1 MANYYTYGL
10 VPDVDE
16 TVYGTSVDYAGL
28 GFPEYADRGLPEEE
42 PVGPSPLSLAEDE
55 PVPANRPLPEEP
67 YYGPSEEYNEPAPM
81 PTRREKTFNLFV
93 EGFTPDAGFATGE
106 GDYDAMQR
114 VMASLSLMDPQA
126 LKGISGT
133 SFADPNV
140 AASAQFRAD
149 TRAGI
154 GGGGSIYEEGALEA
168 AKASAADPTKGIFSA
183 GFQQLLA
190 EDPEATRAAIEAK
203 SARDLGALAQVEA
216 DYAVMK
222 PLSDLLKANRFQ
234 EAFALAKETGS
245 LDKLMDTNVLRELRP
260 AFSQQEMR
268 DFFAAVPPEYA
279 GGKYDFKPD
288 VGVLESMDPFGT
300 GNLAEAGYPD
310 PTRAF
315 KRKDDK
321 TVENLVKVAAVAML
335 AAGLAPIVTGGG
347 AAGGAG
353 ASGAGASGAG
363 ALSTFSP
370 TAAAGQMTA
379 SGLTAGAGAAGS
391 SGALATLQ
399 AAGKALL
406 GLPETIGIKIGE
418 AFGANALSSLQAKM
432 IGNAVISG
440 GITGA
445 KGGDLEDIL
454 KSAALAAGF
463 TYVSDKAIKTIAEGL
478 QKTGVTEAV
487 KNIPGGDVTAV
498 DPSLAADI
506 TSKVSQGLD
515 QFTVTF
521 SPASAAAQMATTA
534 GALGVAQAATP
545 TGEPTREPVSE
556 QKPAPEDQVAAEYT
570 QTYERPLGGFGADLE
585 TGAYTG
591 YKLASDEG
599 VGAEPEREVKV
610 TTEADKIAA
619 EDVAAPL
626 SSVVAT
632 EAVKPEGAFD
642 AAPTVD
648 GMQEISQVYEPT
660 EISGIYANLP
670 ALSQQLVDYKKPLI
684 GDQVTPDQIEE
695 IVVRGTK
702 PAELDIFANVP
713 GLISNADAIL
723 SRFPSQVPA
732 EFYTEPEVVVQGT
745 AAPRGDLTV
754 GIPALSSQ
762 FEKPLYEKPG
772 LADTPLEEIVVETK
786 RPTQLELITPPFD
799 LAGPESPPDL
809 TKGALE
815 EVVVE
820 GKKPTDTE
828 LVAPP
833 FTIPLKTPVEG
844 IKEPEI
850 NQPSKLKALLD
861 EYGTLENYLK
871 LLGALGSAFSG
882 TKGATTPT
890 AGTGTGGMGGALPKY
905 TYSRQQLSPD
915 IDYYTYGTRPEA
927 KFFEYGMQLEKPTQP
942 ELPPAKPPGDEPV
955 MAEGGLMGYAKG
967 GSKESRYVD
976 GPGSGREDKIPA
988 LLSDGEYVIDA
999 ETLALLGDGST
1010 KEGARRMDKFRAN
1023 IRKHKGRALSR
1034 GQISPDAKSPDKYMG
1049 GGLA

>member
-28 GFPEYADRGLPEEE
+28 GFPEYADRGLPEEA
-42 PVGPSPLSLAEDE
+42 PVGPSPLSLIEDE
-55 PVPANRPLPEEP
+55 GMLPQAPPETVERYASYLPKETPAVTPPPLATPNPIPPGLEAAFLRMRGQSPEQLAAKAQATAQTKPQREVLSNLLQTGQFDKAFKYAKDEGVQNLLIDP
-67 YYGPSEEYNEPAPM
+67 TELKTLRGPFSNDEMKSFFAAM
-81 PTRREKTFNLFV
+81 PKDLMGEQDERAVK
-93 EGFTPDAGFATGE
+93 FTPDKALDQSLQVASIPRE
-106 GDYDAMQR
+106 G
-114 VMASLSLMDPQA
+114 
-126 LKGISGT
+126 I
-133 SFADPNV
+133 
-140 AASAQFRAD
+140 AQ
-149 TRAGI
+149 G
-154 GGGGSIYEEGALEA
+154 
-168 AKASAADPTKGIFSA
+168 P
-183 GFQQLLA
+183 
-190 EDPEATRAAIEAK
+190 
-203 SARDLGALAQVEA
+203 LG
-216 DYAVMK
+216 DII
-222 PLSDLLKANRFQ
+222 
-234 EAFALAKETGS
+234 
-245 LDKLMDTNVLRELRP
+245 
-260 AFSQQEMR
+260 
-268 DFFAAVPPEYA
+268 
-279 GGKYDFKPD
+279 
-288 VGVLESMDPFGT
+288 
-300 GNLAEAGYPD
+300 GYPD
-310 PTRAF
+310 VQRAF
-315 KRKDDK
+315 
-321 TVENLVKVAAVAML
+321 EPQQLVKEPNAFDKLIKAAVY
-335 AAGLAPIVTGGG
+335 AGLAY
-347 AAGGAG
+347 AGTTALA
-353 ASGAGASGAG
+353 ASGSV
-363 ALSTFSP
+363 
-370 TAAAGQMTA
+370 
-379 SGLTAGAGAAGS
+379 
-391 SGALATLQ
+391 
-399 AAGKALL
+399 GKAIVQ
-406 GLPETIGIKIGE
+406 LPETLGLKVGE
-418 AFGANALSSLQAKM
+418 ALGANTLSSLQAKM

-440 GITGA
+440 GVTGA
-445 KGGDLEDIL
+445 KGGDLEDVL
-454 KSAALAAGF
+454 KSAAIAAGF

-478 QKTGVTEAV
+478 QKTGVTDAV
-487 KNIPGGDVTAV
+487 QSIPGGDVTAV
-498 DPSLAADI
+498 DPSVAADVA
-506 TSKVSQGLD
+506 SNVKQGLE
-515 QFTVTF
+515 QFTVSF
-521 SPASAAAQMATTA
+521 SPVSAAAQMASTV
-534 GALGVAQAATP
+534 GALSAAQAATP
-545 TGEPTREPVSE
+545 SAEKQV
-556 QKPAPEDQVAAEYT
+556 APEDEIAAEYT

-591 YKLASDEG
+591 YKLASDKG
-599 VGAEPEREVKV
+599 VGAEPEQEIKVTTEADKVKAEDVAAPLSSVVATKTVEDVGTDAEPEIKV

-684 GDQVTPDQIEE
+684 GDQITPDQLEE
-695 IVVRGTK
+695 IVVRSTK

-762 FEKPLYEKPG
+762 FEKPLYKKPG

-890 AGTGTGGMGGALPKY
+890 AGTGTGGLGGALPKY
-905 TYSRQQLSPD
+905 TYTRQQLSPD

-927 KFFEYGMQLEKPTQP
+927 KFFEQGLQLEKPTQP
-942 ELPPAKPPGDEPV
+942 EGPPAKPPGDEPV

-976 GPGSGREDKIPA
+976 GPGSGRDDKIPA